1 MLETTMIGTWWG
13 YADGDSMIV
22 GTVVV
27 VMVIAALAHVLR
39 RYLEHRRRR

>member
-13 YADGDSMIV
+13 YADGDRTLV
-22 GTVVV
+22 GVVV
-27 VMVIAALAHVLR
+27 VAMVVAALGYVLR